1 MPTNRSP
8 TSNRT
13 SVIERSTSASTMTPR
28 IEWTEG
34 IIEESVFRRR
44 PSPIDQFESY
54 RIHKITFLLMV
65 LFPVLAVG
73 LYYGFWASD
82 QFAVEV
88 RFSVRQAQVPIIG
101 DDVLSILAR
110 GLAVSTVG
118 REPYMVANYVR
129 SRNMVE
135 ELDQRGWLRSLYSR
149 SGADFFARF
158 DLDESGESLWKY
170 WQKMTSASVDRISG
184 LVTVRVVAFTPHD
197 ALMIVGAVQRGAE
210 RMINQSALRARTDE
224 LRLADEDLSRAR
236 RRYSDALVELHQ
248 VREDEQTVD
257 PEKTISAKVATLIST
272 VREKLA
278 LERERDVDLKF
289 LSPSAPQ
296 LQVLRQRVRAL
307 EDQVA
312 ALDRSLTSRNDE
324 DRTAAD
330 SISRFQQRELEHQ
343 FSEKILE
350 LSQENYERA
359 RLEAARQHM
368 YLTTFVEPVK
378 PDKAEYPKRSRTVA
392 LVSIWCFTA
401 WGITLLL
408 VAAVKDHKL
417 IS

>member
-1 MPTNRSP
+1 MST
-8 TSNRT
+8 RT
-13 SVIERSTSASTMTPR
+13 SVIQRSTSASTVTPR
-28 IEWTEG
+28 VEWTEG
-34 IIEESVFRRR
+34 IIAESIFRRR

-65 LFPVLAVG
+65 LFPVLAAG
-73 LYYGFWASD
+73 LYYGSWASD

-88 RFSVRQAQVPIIG
+88 RFSVRQAQEPIIG
-101 DDVLSILAR
+101 DDMLSILAR

-135 ELDQRGWLRSLYSR
+135 ELDQQGWLRSLYSR
-149 SGADFFARF
+149 PGADFFARF
-158 DLDESGESLWKY
+158 DPNDGGESLWKY

-184 LVTVRVVAFTPHD
+184 LVTVRVVAFTPDD
-197 ALMIVGAVQRGAE
+197 ALMIVRAVQRGAE
-210 RMINQSALRARTDE
+210 RMIDQSPLRARTDE
-224 LRLADEDLSRAR
+224 LRLAEEDLSRAR

-257 PEKTISAKVATLIST
+257 PKKTISATVATLIST

-307 EDQVA
+307 DDQVI
-312 ALDRSLTSRNDE
+312 ALNRSLTSRNDE

-330 SISRFQQRELEHQ
+330 SISRFEQRELEHQ
-343 FSEKILE
+343 FSEKLLE

-392 LVSIWCFTA
+392 LVAIWCFTA

-408 VAAVKDHKL
+408 IAAVKDHKL

>member
-1 MPTNRSP
+1 M
-8 TSNRT
+8 SNRT

-28 IEWTEG
+28 VELAEG
-34 IIEESVFRRR
+34 IIAGSVFRRR

-54 RIHKITFLLMV
+54 QIHKITFFLMV
-65 LFPVLAVG
+65 LFPVLVAS
-73 LYYGFWASD
+73 LYYGCWASD

-88 RFSVRQAQVPIIG
+88 RFSVRQAQEPIIG
-101 DDVLSILAR
+101 DDMLSILAR
-110 GLAVSTVG
+110 GLAVSKVG

-135 ELDQRGWLRSLYSR
+135 ELDQHGWLRSLYSR
-149 SGADFFARF
+149 PGADFFARF
-158 DLDESGESLWKY
+158 DRDGSGESLWKY

-184 LVTVRVVAFTPHD
+184 LVTVRVVAFTQED
-197 ALMIVGAVQRGAE
+197 ALMIVRAVQRGAE
-210 RMINQSALRARTDE
+210 RMIDQSALRARTDE
-224 LRLADEDLSRAR
+224 LRLAEEDLSRAR
-236 RRYSDALVELHQ
+236 GRYSDALVELHQ

-289 LSPSAPQ
+289 LSPSSPQ

-307 EDQVA
+307 DDQVA
-312 ALDRSLTSRNDE
+312 ALNRSLTSRNNE

-330 SISRFQQRELEHQ
+330 SISRFEQREQEHQ
-343 FSEKILE
+343 FSEKLLE

-392 LVSIWCFTA
+392 LVSIWCFTG

-408 VAAVKDHKL
+408 IAAVKDHKL